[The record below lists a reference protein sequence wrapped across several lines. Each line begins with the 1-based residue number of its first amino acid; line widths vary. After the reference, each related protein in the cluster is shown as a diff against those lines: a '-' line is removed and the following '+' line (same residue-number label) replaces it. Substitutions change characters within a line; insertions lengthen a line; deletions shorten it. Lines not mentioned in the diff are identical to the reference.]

1 MAATVAPFG
10 SWASTVSAE
19 AVAGA
24 TLRLGQ
30 VVVVGQHLFWTEG
43 RPQEQGRNVIV
54 GAGIGGD
61 VRDLIGAPWNA
72 RSRVHEYGGGALA
85 VGAGAVFFSHF
96 DDQRLYRLDPEGEP
110 IALTAAGDRR
120 FADVV
125 VDATRRRLVAVRED
139 HSVEGAEPTN
149 ALVSIDLADG
159 AERLLAGGHDFCASP
174 CLSPDGTHLAWL
186 TWDHPDMPW
195 DGSDLWVAAIDTDGA
210 LAAPRHVDGGRGV
223 SIFQP
228 AWSPAGD
235 LHFVSD
241 RSGWWNLQR
250 ERAGIVEALCPMAAE
265 FGVPQWV
272 FGMSTYGFD
281 GRGRIVCTFIEAGLS
296 RLAVIDEAGL
306 HPIETPFTAI
316 RDIQVGADF
325 AAFFAGSPDTPEAL
339 VRLDL
344 QSGQTV
350 QVRTSGK
357 APDDAAS
364 ISRAEAITFAGAG
377 DVEAHAF
384 YYAPKNAAFAAP
396 PGERAP
402 LIVIDHGGPTGAT
415 NATLR
420 GSIQFWTQRGFAL
433 VDVNYGGST
442 GYGRA
447 YRERLDGRWGI
458 VDVEDS
464 IAAAR
469 FLVERG
475 DVDPARIV
483 IRGSSAGGYTTLAAL
498 TFHDFFAAGA
508 SHYGIGDLEALA
520 RDTHKFEA
528 RYLDGL
534 VGPWPQA
541 AALYRARSPIHHTER
556 LSSALI
562 LFQGAED
569 RVVPPAQAEAMHAA
583 VKAKGLP
590 VAYVLSAHEQ
600 HGFRRAENIR
610 RALEAE
616 LYFYGRVL
624 GFEPADRIEPV
635 PIDNLP
641 APG

>member
-1 MAATVAPFG
+1 MTATIAPFG
-10 SWASTVSAE
+10 SWDSPVGAA

-24 TLRLGQ
+24 TLKLGQ
-30 VVVVGQHLFWTEG
+30 IAVVGRHLFWTEG

-54 GAGIGGD
+54 GAGADDGI
-61 VRDLIGAPWNA
+61 RDLIAAPWNA
-72 RSRVHEYGGGALA
+72 RSRVHEYGGGAFA
-85 VGAGAVFFSHF
+85 VGAGAVFFSHY
-96 DDQRLYRLDPEGEP
+96 DDQRLYRIDPEGEP
-110 IALTAAGDRR
+110 TPLTAASDRR
-120 FADVV
+120 FADVI
-125 VDATRRRLVAVRED
+125 VDATRRRLIAVRED
-139 HSVEGAEPTN
+139 HTEPGVEPTN
-149 ALVSIDLADG
+149 ALVAIDLADG
-159 AERLLAGGHDFCASP
+159 TELIVAAGHDFYASP
-174 CLSPDGTHLAWL
+174 CLSPDGTRLAWL

-195 DGSDLWVAAIDTDGA
+195 DGSELWVAEIDAGGA
-210 LAAPRHVDGGRGV
+210 VGAPRLVAGGRGV
-223 SIFQP
+223 SLFQP
-228 AWSPAGD
+228 AWSPAGE

-241 RSGWWNLQR
+241 RSGWWNLYR
-250 ERAGIVEALCPMAAE
+250 ERAAAVEAICPMAAE
-265 FGVPQWV
+265 FGVAQWA

-281 GRGRIVCTFIEAGLS
+281 GRGRIVCTFIEAGVSHLG
-296 RLAVIDEAGL
+296 LIDETRL
-306 HPIETPFTAI
+306 QRIETPFTAI
-316 RDIQVGADF
+316 RDVRVGADF
-325 AAFFAGSPDTPEAL
+325 AAFFAGSPDATESL

-344 QSGQTV
+344 ETGETALIRAGGS
-350 QVRTSGK
+350 
-357 APDDAAS
+357 APDDAAN
-364 ISRAEAITFAGAG
+364 ISRAEAVTFAGADG
-377 DVEAHAF
+377 QAAHAF
-384 YYAPKNAAFAAP
+384 YYAPKNVAFAAP

-415 NATLR
+415 DATLR
-420 GSIQFWTQRGFAL
+420 WQVQFWTQRGFAL

-447 YRERLDGRWGI
+447 YRERLDGKWGI

-469 FLVERG
+469 FLVARG

-498 TFHDFFAAGA
+498 TFHDFFVAGA

-541 AALYRARSPIHHTER
+541 SGVYRARSPIQHTER

-583 VKAKGLP
+583 VRAKGLP
-590 VAYVLSAHEQ
+590 VAYLLFAQEQ

-635 PIDNLP
+635 EIDNLP